1 MIQKLLYSFVAQET
15 FALIEKI
22 NATDST
28 VDSSFQAAEHLLRHG
43 KFNFVEHRLLAAAIK
58 KVARRETLVGA
69 MNVVVYNNVEGEV
82 HHGHA
87 KQSIYT
93 TAQNAA
99 LQGGISQSA
108 AQNAWERQLN
118 STSLQNSLNPYGVLT
133 ASADNARRSQ

>member
-1 MIQKLLYSFVAQET
+1 LL
-15 FALIEKI
+15 EKI

-28 VDSSFQAAEHLLRHG
+28 YDSSYQAADYLHKRG
-43 KFNFVEHRLLAAAIK
+43 KFNFVERKLLAKALK

-82 HHGHA
+82 HRSHA
-87 KQSIYT
+87 KQSMY

-99 LQGGISQSA
+99 LQGGILQSA